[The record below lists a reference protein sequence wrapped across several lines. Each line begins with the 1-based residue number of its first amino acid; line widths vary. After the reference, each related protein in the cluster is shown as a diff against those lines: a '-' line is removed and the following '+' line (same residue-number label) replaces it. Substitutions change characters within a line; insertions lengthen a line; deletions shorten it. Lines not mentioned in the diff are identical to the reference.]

1 MGKMKEQWIEMIEMI
16 EEEDAKRVEDAKSG
30 DLFRDD
36 VVCDWCKEVVDST
49 VDWSGCGDL
58 CSDCMSDG
66 GFTDGGHA

>member
-1 MGKMKEQWIEMIEMI
+1 MNIDPKDVQNM
-16 EEEDAKRVEDAKSG
+16 DYVSG

-66 GFTDGGHA
+66 GYL